1 MASGAEGY
9 RKWGADAQKLVSVCP
24 VSFAS
29 EIESPQ
35 QLIQELAKA
44 DYLAELGLAT
54 ALFCAVRLPQPLLLE
69 GEAGVGKTQAAKALA
84 QLLDTPLIRLQC
96 FEGIDASEA
105 LYEWNYPRQLLSIR
119 MAESQGKSI
128 EESSLFSR
136 EFLIERPLLQALEH
150 VGPNPAVL
158 LIDEVDRADEE
169 FEAFLFEMLAESTV
183 SVPELGTLT
192 AFLNGPLQQD
202 ERGGRGVTGE
212 DGARLFD

>member
-1 MASGAEGY
+1 MLNPQVTSKLWTPQLGRYLDGGPLPVGEFLMIIGCQGY

-105 LYEWNYPRQLLSIR
+105 LYE
-119 MAESQGKSI
+119 
-128 EESSLFSR
+128 
-136 EFLIERPLLQALEH
+136 
-150 VGPNPAVL
+150 
-158 LIDEVDRADEE
+158 
-169 FEAFLFEMLAESTV
+169 
-183 SVPELGTLT
+183 
-192 AFLNGPLQQD
+192 
-202 ERGGRGVTGE
+202 
-212 DGARLFD
+212 